1 MNRHIEALTQAEQDR
16 RECNGP
22 GNQRMD
28 IPSHTEPRCPIC
40 RKGMLIRKSFSVVQC
55 LRCKEMLTER
65 DLKFRGIKIGEI
77 A

>member
-1 MNRHIEALTQAEQDR
+1 MNRHIEALTQSEQDR

-28 IPSHTEPRCPIC
+28 IPSHAEPRCPIC
-40 RKGMLIRKSFSVVQC
+40 RKGMLIRKSLSIVQC
-55 LRCKEMLTER
+55 HKCKVMLTAK
-65 DLKFRGIKIGEI
+65 DLECHGIKIGEI